1 MSTIEPLR
9 EDLAKEK
16 EKNEDL
22 EKKIEHSIKE
32 IKSEKNTQT
41 IMQKQ
46 FQVKLKVSDVK
57 NFQDCFGSLNSV
69 RSSPCNIQAKY
80 TYDTLSFAFALL
92 QELEKQRFDSV
103 NKVQNRNEELEREK
117 RQLEK
122 QLKDLN
128 AELDQQKVAQQR
140 LGSNF
145 YRPQTKFAK
154 VMFLHVSVILSRG
167 GGSAPLHA
175 GIHTHLPWD
184 QRQIPPPPGSRHPPE
199 PEAGTPRADTPPDQR
214 QVPPLGPDPPPDQ
227 RQAPPRADT
236 PPRTRGRY
244 PPPPWDQRQV
254 HPPPPD
260 NGQQAGGTHPT
271 GMQSCTYFFP
281 HMKTGQKF
289 SRSPLDD

>member
-145 YRPQTKFAK
+145 
-154 VMFLHVSVILSRG
+154 
-167 GGSAPLHA
+167 
-175 GIHTHLPWD
+175 
-184 QRQIPPPPGSRHPPE
+184 
-199 PEAGTPRADTPPDQR
+199 
-214 QVPPLGPDPPPDQ
+214 
-227 RQAPPRADT
+227 
-236 PPRTRGRY
+236 
-244 PPPPWDQRQV
+244 
-254 HPPPPD
+254 
-260 NGQQAGGTHPT
+260 
-271 GMQSCTYFFP
+271 TYFFP
-281 HMKTGQKF
+281 YMK
-289 SRSPLDD
+289 SRYDHRNNENRSKVFPKSIGRLEL

>member
-69 RSSPCNIQAKY
+69 RSSQISCNIQVKY

-145 YRPQTKFAK
+145 
-154 VMFLHVSVILSRG
+154 
-167 GGSAPLHA
+167 
-175 GIHTHLPWD
+175 
-184 QRQIPPPPGSRHPPE
+184 
-199 PEAGTPRADTPPDQR
+199 
-214 QVPPLGPDPPPDQ
+214 
-227 RQAPPRADT
+227 
-236 PPRTRGRY
+236 
-244 PPPPWDQRQV
+244 
-254 HPPPPD
+254 
-260 NGQQAGGTHPT
+260 
-271 GMQSCTYFFP
+271 TYFFP
-281 HMKTGQKF
+281 YMK
-289 SRSPLDD
+289 SRYDHRNNENRSKVFPKSIGRLEL

>member
-154 VMFLHVSVILSRG
+154 VMFLHVSVILSG
-167 GGSAPLHA
+167 GGGVCPIACWDT
-175 GIHTHLPWD
+175 HTHLPWD
-184 QRQIPPPPGSRHPPE
+184 QRKIPPPPGSRHPPG
-199 PEAGTPRADTPPDQR
+199 PEAGTLLDQR
-214 QVPPLGPDPPPDQ
+214 QVPPRDQRQAPPLGPDPP
-227 RQAPPRADT
+227 RTRGRLPPRADT
-236 PPRTRGRY
+236 PPGPEAGTPLPPGTRGRY
-244 PPPPWDQRQV
+244 TPPPRQRATSGRYASYWNAILYIFLSS
-254 HPPPPD
+254 HE
-260 NGQQAGGTHPT
+260 
-271 GMQSCTYFFP
+271 
-281 HMKTGQKF
+281 K
-289 SRSPLDD
+289 

>member
-154 VMFLHVSVILSRG
+154 VMFLHVSVILSRR

-175 GIHTHLPWD
+175 GIHTH
-184 QRQIPPPPGSRHPPE
+184 
-199 PEAGTPRADTPPDQR
+199 T
-214 QVPPLGPDPPPDQ
+214 PPLGPEADSPS
-227 RQAPPRADT
+227 PR
-236 PPRTRGRY
+236 
-244 PPPPWDQRQV
+244 
-254 HPPPPD
+254 
-260 NGQQAGGTHPT
+260 
-271 GMQSCTYFFP
+271 
-281 HMKTGQKF
+281 
-289 SRSPLDD
+289 